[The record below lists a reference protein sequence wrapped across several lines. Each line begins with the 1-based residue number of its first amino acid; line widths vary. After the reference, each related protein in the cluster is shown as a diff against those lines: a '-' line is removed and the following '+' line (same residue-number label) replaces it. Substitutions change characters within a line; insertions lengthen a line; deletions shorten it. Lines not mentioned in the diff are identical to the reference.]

1 MQRLRVARLSSG
13 PDYGV
18 RCWGVLQCA
27 RQIKDAHREAKE
39 LVAAESARCGASSP
53 QEDQPDVAAT
63 QVPGSDSLQQPDSS
77 AQQGSSPVADHAAA
91 NGVASKSSASHT
103 GTNMPVSGNGSTQ
116 AAGGSAAEKAERS
129 SMQETCTVGGAVGL
143 AAADRLSS
151 AGGQAIEEEG
161 SRGGFVEY
169 ETDELSPLE
178 AEVAT
183 AAEMVELSQI
193 RKMWIL

>member
-1 MQRLRVARLSSG
+1 M
-13 PDYGV
+13 
-18 RCWGVLQCA
+18 LQCA

-39 LVAAESARCGASSP
+39 LVAAESARGGASSP

-63 QVPGSDSLQQPDSS
+63 QVPGSDSLRQPDSR
-77 AQQGSSPVADHAAA
+77 AQQGSSRLADHAAA

-103 GTNMPVSGNGSTQ
+103 GTDIPISGNGSTQ
-116 AAGGSAAEKAERS
+116 AAGGSATDKAERS
-129 SMQETCTVGGAVGL
+129 SMQETCTVAGAVGL
-143 AAADRLSS
+143 AAAGRLSS

-178 AEVAT
+178 GEVAT
-183 AAEMVELSQI
+183 AAETVEVSQI
-193 RKMWIL
+193 RKVWIL